1 MKDWVIALLFF
12 FVAVPLFGKA
22 YANGVHRLGAWIVR
36 RLPPRLGLLLGKR
49 LYRSSWDTGRQ
60 YDEVER
66 ARNSLRKKAG
76 KPVEGEILPP
86 Q

>member
-1 MKDWVIALLFF
+1 MPDWVIALLFF
-12 FVAVPLFGKA
+12 FVAVPVIGLA

-36 RLPPRLGLLLGKR
+36 RLPPRVGLFLGKH
-49 LYRSSWDTGRQ
+49 LYRSTWDMGRQ
-60 YDEVER
+60 YDEVAR
-66 ARNSLRKKAG
+66 ARNSLRKRDA